1 MRNYHPQV
9 LVARQDRMY
18 HPVCVPTWVSISH
31 MVCVEMETMQELPEE
46 FVLGSANGSCVK
58 LFFYQ

>member
-1 MRNYHPQV
+1 
-9 LVARQDRMY
+9 MY